1 MALKLKYTDE
11 HGILHIDMSPSS
23 SPVGSDQPT
32 DPKFDT
38 INNRFG
44 NYDLF
49 GGKYDDKEQYDDTE
63 ETQSLFRSRYNS
75 FEAEF
80 ANTPYAFA
88 TDRHKPLLDITIDS
102 RTDVSP
108 SKDIENN
115 RFFDRTDLFGPKID
129 LKTSDAFTVT
139 HLIHAQ
145 DRYFDLS
152 TRVGEKGVVRTIA
165 DSFEVRSAPS
175 SARGSKSVKT
185 SDGEAF
191 KVLSADSVKGFRGTE
206 AKVPAVSTS
215 KRKRETSFA
224 IIAEPSPS
232 RPSSPHSLPVEIRP
246 GRVSPFKGRG
256 FKEETSRHNT
266 PKTSAANS
274 RSNSPPRRT
283 NSLTRLDNM
292 AQVATLPPPG
302 PVHRPPRDFLK
313 ENREEI
319 RELSELNREK
329 NEAEAEK
336 QRREEEIAL
345 LKEMGVL
352 KSRTNSRTNSRSNSP
367 GRLNLRSRSNSPS
380 AILHFENIARNS
392 SEFLNKEEA
401 VPRPVTHRSRVRS
414 LSKSQP
420 QSINGSPKNS
430 KIPKRQNSVSP
441 TRSSKRPDNK
451 TLNGSQKFMS
461 NSTSSINE
469 TIRIGSQM
477 HDKRTTQSSQ
487 QLNVS
492 QPNVKGKPPISPGR
506 SGPPP
511 SNKSINS
518 KRLSPIVGTPNK
530 SPVDDLKPGSAK
542 TNSKPTTTARKSLKT
557 AGSTPAASRLNSRQI
572 SRTTS
577 RDASPDKR
585 NPPTKTTKPAVGV
598 TKPPVT
604 KAAQKPPIS
613 SKTEPKKPVSRTNSV
628 KNLTRVPSTKNL
640 NDKPPLSRQVSKK
653 ELSAKSKSTTKL
665 NEIASKTDKSGKT
678 VTKADETKKNAEVQ
692 VKGKEVTTADANFGD
707 ELSTQDNGTQYD
719 KTKNDDMVI
728 LTKKNIMSMTTAAI
742 TSQPLEV
749 VATVT
754 NQLPSVLEKAREK
767 NMLERLSSKE
777 SLVGKEEDKVTKEAA
792 EEKSTMSRILNHRMR
807 ASLKK
812 PSWSPIDKRAVAFS
826 IYTGRSL
833 LLHKPIPPNHIPR
846 RKYGMLVARAVRGM
860 LKIRYLILGG
870 AVGGGMTLN
879 KKYAEWKDGLPDMGW
894 LNELLPDND
903 QWDKFT
909 TTLISAKDKIGDQL
923 QIGVPL
929 TLSVTSD
936 PRLRDAGLARAA
948 ELREWLAQRYEDAV
962 AAAAVNNTTSDM
974 EPAPKIVNNLQ
985 SKPAPATASSR
996 SPGEEAAAYEK
1007 RIHSL
1012 QEEVLSLQARY
1023 QRELQRLEQENREL
1037 RQQNMLLRQ
1046 GRQPPTKKMKR
1057 SLIDMYSAVLDE
1069 LAGWEAGEAGRL
1081 PRVVVVGDQSA
1092 GKTSVLEMIAQ
1103 ARIFPR
1109 GAGEM
1114 CTRAPV
1120 KVTLSE
1126 GPYHVA
1132 QFRDSSREFDLN
1144 KESDLADLRKEVEM
1158 RMRNSV
1164 RGGRTVSTEVI
1175 AMSVRGPGLPR
1186 MVLVDLPG
1194 VISVS
1199 LRMRNSVRGG
1209 RTVSTEVIAMSVRGP
1224 GLPRMVLVDLPGV
1237 ISTQTVDMAADTRE
1251 AIKQMTKQ
1259 YMDNPNAII
1268 LCIQDGS
1275 VDAERSNVTDLVA
1288 SCDPQGKRTIFVLTK
1303 VDLAEENLAN
1313 PNRIRR
1319 ILEGKLFPMKA
1330 LGYYAVV
1337 TGRSRKDDS
1346 IQSIREYEERFFRS
1360 SKLFKEGLVS
1370 AAQVTTRNLAMGVA
1384 DCFWRMVRDT
1394 VEQQADAFKAMRF
1407 NLETEWKNTFP
1418 RQRELDRDELFERA
1432 RAELLDQSAELSAVP
1447 AAVWEQRL
1455 HNALWA
1461 STAEK
1466 IFSGIYLPSA
1476 AQAHDDVDKFNTA
1489 VDIKLREWAE
1499 SELARQSI
1507 EAGREALREEFAELL
1522 ERSTE
1527 TDPVYEPVKK
1537 AAVEEALSRHQWEE
1551 RAQDVLR
1558 VLQVNALQ
1566 DRCVRS
1572 RAEWD
1577 AAVALMDTALRERLQ
1592 AVETDLKTLTGPSF
1606 RDRWLRWQYTSEE
1619 QSRRAEVRAE
1629 LEKLGT
1635 NRPALSYDEIVAVR
1649 DNLRRRGVEVDN
1661 EYIRETWRPVYLRN
1675 FLQRAQARARDCKKS
1690 FYLYSQQNGQEKDC
1704 CEVVMFWRV
1713 QAALRTTAN
1722 ALRQQIANREAA
1734 RLDRDLREVLDEMS
1748 ADPELKKNLLSG
1760 RRVELAEELKR
1771 VRQVQEKL
1779 EEFIEAL
1786 NKEK

>member
-792 EEKSTMSRILNHRMR
+792 EEKEKDEKKPKPKTERTIFAEDNLRLRPLQPPYNNPQVERVKQKIDTLLKEPEISTENILVAAEAKETAAKSIAEKAKSSIKEVKHDVEKIVTEKKDEITKQGEEMTSEIRSEATKIVDSIITPVEEPEKILEKAKEEIKKTIEPVVKVVSEKKKEIKSEVEKMTETLVQGGPEVDVQSFHLSTPGEKMALKPTGSASDKSHSNGGFPQSTGTTPKPPPRAHR
-807 ASLKK
+807 ASKSPPTGSDQDPTKTQPKPNICVRLMGKCKAKCCPCCIKQAQPLEEVREGDTEREEGVGENGEEKK
-812 PSWSPIDKRAVAFS
+812 FWKKMNCFKKKVTEEEVEIAAGKGTTIEFETETKRKRKLRDVLCACCRRQRVADVSEPPLHAEITPPVTSSDVVKETGCCGKQKEAQRRDSILSDQPPSPCCNNRLCRWIRGACRRQSTVAESDSRRTSLFSKNKSLSPTLPPEDTRKKLDPSLIEHTSVMRGAIPVLPIVLAYFCLFCNIVIPGLGTIFS
-826 IYTGRSL
+826 GMFCL
-833 LLHKPIPPNHIPR
+833 CFGIPR
-846 RKYGMLVARAVRGM
+846 FGVHDGAKHRIGSFIINLVVGVGQLFTVLFCLVGWGWSIWWGCIMVNTSRKYKK
-860 LKIRYLILGG
+860 LK
-870 AVGGGMTLN
+870 A
-879 KKYAEWKDGLPDMGW
+879 
-894 LNELLPDND
+894 
-903 QWDKFT
+903 
-909 TTLISAKDKIGDQL
+909 
-923 QIGVPL
+923 
-929 TLSVTSD
+929 
-936 PRLRDAGLARAA
+936 
-948 ELREWLAQRYEDAV
+948 
-962 AAAAVNNTTSDM
+962 
-974 EPAPKIVNNLQ
+974 
-985 SKPAPATASSR
+985 
-996 SPGEEAAAYEK
+996 EAAA
-1007 RIHSL
+1007 
-1012 QEEVLSLQARY
+1012 EEA
-1023 QRELQRLEQENREL
+1023 EA
-1037 RQQNMLLRQ
+1037 
-1046 GRQPPTKKMKR
+1046 PPVTNNNH
-1057 SLIDMYSAVLDE
+1057 
-1069 LAGWEAGEAGRL
+1069 
-1081 PRVVVVGDQSA
+1081 
-1092 GKTSVLEMIAQ
+1092 
-1103 ARIFPR
+1103 
-1109 GAGEM
+1109 
-1114 CTRAPV
+1114 TRA
-1120 KVTLSE
+1120 
-1126 GPYHVA
+1126 
-1132 QFRDSSREFDLN
+1132 
-1144 KESDLADLRKEVEM
+1144 
-1158 RMRNSV
+1158 
-1164 RGGRTVSTEVI
+1164 
-1175 AMSVRGPGLPR
+1175 
-1186 MVLVDLPG
+1186 
-1194 VISVS
+1194 
-1199 LRMRNSVRGG
+1199 
-1209 RTVSTEVIAMSVRGP
+1209 
-1224 GLPRMVLVDLPGV
+1224 
-1237 ISTQTVDMAADTRE
+1237 
-1251 AIKQMTKQ
+1251 
-1259 YMDNPNAII
+1259 
-1268 LCIQDGS
+1268 
-1275 VDAERSNVTDLVA
+1275 
-1288 SCDPQGKRTIFVLTK
+1288 
-1303 VDLAEENLAN
+1303 
-1313 PNRIRR
+1313 
-1319 ILEGKLFPMKA
+1319 
-1330 LGYYAVV
+1330 
-1337 TGRSRKDDS
+1337 
-1346 IQSIREYEERFFRS
+1346 
-1360 SKLFKEGLVS
+1360 
-1370 AAQVTTRNLAMGVA
+1370 
-1384 DCFWRMVRDT
+1384 
-1394 VEQQADAFKAMRF
+1394 
-1407 NLETEWKNTFP
+1407 
-1418 RQRELDRDELFERA
+1418 
-1432 RAELLDQSAELSAVP
+1432 
-1447 AAVWEQRL
+1447 
-1455 HNALWA
+1455 
-1461 STAEK
+1461 
-1466 IFSGIYLPSA
+1466 
-1476 AQAHDDVDKFNTA
+1476 
-1489 VDIKLREWAE
+1489 
-1499 SELARQSI
+1499 
-1507 EAGREALREEFAELL
+1507 
-1522 ERSTE
+1522 
-1527 TDPVYEPVKK
+1527 
-1537 AAVEEALSRHQWEE
+1537 
-1551 RAQDVLR
+1551 
-1558 VLQVNALQ
+1558 
-1566 DRCVRS
+1566 
-1572 RAEWD
+1572 
-1577 AAVALMDTALRERLQ
+1577 
-1592 AVETDLKTLTGPSF
+1592 
-1606 RDRWLRWQYTSEE
+1606 
-1619 QSRRAEVRAE
+1619 
-1629 LEKLGT
+1629 
-1635 NRPALSYDEIVAVR
+1635 
-1649 DNLRRRGVEVDN
+1649 
-1661 EYIRETWRPVYLRN
+1661 
-1675 FLQRAQARARDCKKS
+1675 
-1690 FYLYSQQNGQEKDC
+1690 
-1704 CEVVMFWRV
+1704 
-1713 QAALRTTAN
+1713 
-1722 ALRQQIANREAA
+1722 
-1734 RLDRDLREVLDEMS
+1734 
-1748 ADPELKKNLLSG
+1748 
-1760 RRVELAEELKR
+1760 
-1771 VRQVQEKL
+1771 
-1779 EEFIEAL
+1779 
-1786 NKEK
+1786 